1 MSSKL
6 YYIHDP
12 MCSWCWA
19 FGETWQ
25 QIQTKLPTD
34 IQVIRLL
41 GGLAPDNDQP
51 MPEETQQQVKQAWRQ
66 IEQRLPHKR
75 FNFEFWD
82 KNQPRRSTYPAC
94 RAVIAARQQ
103 GVEYGLLMT
112 QAIQNGYYQQARNP
126 SDDVTLIA
134 LAEELGLDKTQ
145 FVQQLNATETQHE
158 LQKEIQQSRQLKVSS
173 FPSLV
178 LQHNGEFW
186 PVEIDYNDANVTLE
200 VIDYLRS
207 KN

>member
-25 QIQTKLPTD
+25 QIQTKLPTG
-34 IQVIRLL
+34 IQIIRLL
-41 GGLAPDNDQP
+41 GGLAPDNDQA

-75 FNFEFWD
+75 FNFEFWN

-103 GVEYGLLMT
+103 GVEYDLLMT
-112 QAIQNGYYQQARNP
+112 QTIQNGYYQQARNP

-134 LAEELGLDKTQ
+134 LAEELGLDKAQ
-145 FVQQLNATETQHE
+145 FEQQLNTTETQHR
-158 LQKEIQQSRQLKVSS
+158 LQAEIQQSRQLKVSS

-178 LQHNGEFW
+178 LQHNGAFW

-200 VIDYLRS
+200 VIDYLLS
-207 KN
+207 M

>member
-1 MSSKL
+1 MTKL
-6 YYIHDP
+6 YYVHDP

-25 QIQTKLPTD
+25 QIQTRLPSNV
-34 IQVIRLL
+34 QVIRLL
-41 GGLAPDNDQP
+41 GGLAADSDQP
-51 MPEETQQQVKQAWRQ
+51 MPETTQQQVKQAWRQ

-103 GVEYGLLMT
+103 GVKYDLLMT
-112 QAIQNGYYQQARNP
+112 QAIQNGYYQQACNP

-134 LAEELGLDKTQ
+134 LAEELGLDKAQ

-178 LQHNGEFW
+178 LQHNGAFW
-186 PVEIDYNDANVTLE
+186 PVEIDYNDANGTLE

>member
-1 MSSKL
+1 MNTKL
-6 YYIHDP
+6 YYVHDP

-41 GGLAPDNDQP
+41 GGLAPDNDHP

-103 GVEYGLLMT
+103 GLEYDLLMT
-112 QAIQNGYYQQARNP
+112 QSIQNGYYQQARNP
-126 SDDVTLIA
+126 SDDVTLIS
-134 LAEELGLDKTQ
+134 LAEELGLDKAQ

-158 LQKEIQQSRQLKVSS
+158 LQKEVQQSRQLKVSS

-178 LQHNGEFW
+178 LQHNREFW

-200 VIDYLRS
+200 VIDYLLS
-207 KN
+207 M